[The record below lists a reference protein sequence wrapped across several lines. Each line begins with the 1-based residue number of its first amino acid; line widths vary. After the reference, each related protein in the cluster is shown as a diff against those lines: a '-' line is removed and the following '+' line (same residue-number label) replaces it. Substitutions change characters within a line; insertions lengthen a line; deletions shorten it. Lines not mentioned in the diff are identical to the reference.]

1 MDKIKPLFNRGSR
14 SRSRSR
20 PRETEGDSPPEGY
33 QEVYIPDGAGPVDG
47 LGAELE
53 QDRLNREAREAG
65 EGEIP
70 ANTASPN
77 RARDSEKSKSEKN
90 NTEGNG
96 SQYEPRPPSGG
107 SRRSRVSETHR
118 RKTRSPSRESKG
130 TRQTDA
136 SFKSS
141 DPESDASESRP
152 NRKKHY
158 KKRKD
163 SSRNSFYSGHEYY
176 EDEFDDTCGSSPKK
190 YTFAWLLKNDEY
202 VRKVSQRPTG
212 NLLLIA
218 QIQAKGDRPLSM
230 NEVTTLRASCKA
242 FLEAEEEEKRNLQS
256 LLDKNLVIAEA
267 KARDVYQQKALDG
280 MYFKINEDQDLVPP
294 EKFTGKQKMK
304 TVDDK
309 NKVDKAFKMTKTF
322 SGKSTDMTLPEYLTH
337 LTYAQNCVDLSE
349 EDFLRVMLS
358 TSTGEAHALIKSQI
372 EVGRRATEVYDTL
385 TGTYDD
391 RIPVHEAGDK
401 LKAYVASK
409 NKTFAEIQGDI
420 TRLASRASQAIPN
433 PGRAKHYD
441 HLAYTSLCKALPY
454 ESHTRTLDVYREL
467 SGALRET
474 PDFNQL
480 CKGLSRYE
488 KVINLDVK
496 RNGADTVPDTKL
508 IRSRA
513 TDSKTGFKPKG
524 KFIKNRTVNQLQ
536 ASRPA
541 QTEMAQSGGSKKQ
554 PTGKKKGVNSLQSR
568 EQPSTSQKGGKY
580 YPKQGGS
587 KPQTSGKDKICTHCG
602 IRGHTAAD
610 GCRASFNDQG
620 KDQPT
625 PPTSQPCQVCLKEF
639 NKELLHPSNL
649 CPWREAAKR
658 LYRNNARKPVGVFRY
673 ALEKEDRK
681 D

>member
-1 MDKIKPLFNRGSR
+1 MDKIKPLLNIGSR

-20 PRETEGDSPPEGY
+20 PRRTEEESPP
-33 QEVYIPDGAGPVDG
+33 EVYIPDGAGPVDG

-53 QDRLNREAREAG
+53 QDRLNREAREAR
-65 EGEIP
+65 EEEIP
-70 ANTASPN
+70 ASTVNPN
-77 RARDSEKSKSEKN
+77 GVKDSEKSKRNPE
-90 NTEGNG
+90 EHG
-96 SQYEPRPPSGG
+96 SQYESRPASGG
-107 SRRSRVSETHR
+107 SRRSRISETHKR
-118 RKTRSPSRESKG
+118 NSQHKTRSPSRESKG
-130 TRQTDA
+130 TRQTDH
-136 SFKSS
+136 SFKTS
-141 DPESDASESRP
+141 DPDSDASESRP
-152 NRKKHY
+152 TKRKHY
-158 KKRKD
+158 RRRKE
-163 SSRNSFYSGHEYY
+163 SSRNAFHSEHEFY
-176 EDEFDDTCGSSPKK
+176 EDEFDDTCGSSPMK

-202 VRKVSQRPTG
+202 VFKVSQRPAG
-212 NLLLIA
+212 NLLLIG
-218 QIQAKGDRPLSM
+218 QIQAKGNLPLSM
-230 NEVTTLRASCKA
+230 DEIATLKASCKA
-242 FLEAEEEEKRNLQS
+242 FIEAEEEEKRNLQL
-256 LLDKNLVIAEA
+256 LLDRNLVIAEA
-267 KARDVYQQKALDG
+267 KARDVYQQKTLDG
-280 MYFKINEDQDLVPP
+280 MYFKINENQDLVPP
-294 EKFTGKQKMK
+294 EKFTGTQKMK

-322 SGKSTDMTLPEYLTH
+322 SGKHTDMTLPEYLTH

-391 RIPVHEAGDK
+391 RIPIHEAGDK

-454 ESHTRTLDVYREL
+454 ESHTKTLDVYREL
-467 SGALRET
+467 SSALRDT

-513 TDSKTGFKPKG
+513 TEAKTGFKQKS
-524 KFIKNRTVNQLQ
+524 KFNKNRSINQLQ

-541 QTEMAQSGGSKKQ
+541 QTEMAQSGGSKSQ

-568 EQPSTSQKGGKY
+568 EQQSTNQKGGKS
-580 YPKQGGS
+580 YPNQGGS
-587 KPQTSGKDKICTHCG
+587 KPQNSGKDKICTHCG
-602 IRGHTAAD
+602 IRGHTTAD

-620 KDQPT
+620 KDQPA

-658 LYRNNARKPVGVFRY
+658 LYRNKARKPVGVFRY
-673 ALEKEDRK
+673 ALEKEDK
-681 D
+681 KE